1 MVVCIR
7 VRAPRRDWV
16 LFRSIVS
23 QTNGVH
29 VVSSED
35 IMFSQ
40 TGRTNRKWTAVSFT
54 LRDKYG
60 LSRRRW
66 CSAPIIPAVSA
77 SSFQHRKSFDSSRSE
92 RETVRATVFPPLLF
106 PPSLPP
112 SEYYS
117 IVMRRNIRSL
127 MKRNGNDFF
136 LPSFLKEIRFVS
148 EWNLFLVMRG
158 DESVANMNIFRRF
171 FFTRKEKKNRREKQ
185 EDDYL
190 LKFSFQ

>member
-92 RETVRATVFPPLLF
+92 RETVRATVFRRFYSPLPF
-106 PPSLPP
+106 PPPN
-112 SEYYS
+112 
-117 IVMRRNIRSL
+117 IIRSL
-127 MKRNGNDFF
+127 CEEIFDLWWKEMETISSSPHFWKKSV
-136 LPSFLKEIRFVS
+136 SFRKKIYF
-148 EWNLFLVMRG
+148 G
-158 DESVANMNIFRRF
+158 DERGWECSEYEYFSKIFF
-171 FFTRKEKKNRREKQ
+171 
-185 EDDYL
+185 Y
-190 LKFSFQ
+190 

>member
-66 CSAPIIPAVSA
+66 CSASIIPAVSA

-92 RETVRATVFPPLLF
+92 RETVRTTVFHRFYPLN
-106 PPSLPP
+106 
-112 SEYYS
+112 
-117 IVMRRNIRSL
+117 IIRSL
-127 MKRNGNDFF
+127 RAECEEIFDLWWKEMETISSSPFNAE
-136 LPSFLKEIRFVS
+136 SFLVERNPDWIYLD
-148 EWNLFLVMRG
+148 E
-158 DESVANMNIFRRF
+158 DESVSNVNFS
-171 FFTRKEKKNRREKQ
+171 KNGSNRRGKEE
-185 EDDYL
+185 EDCSL
-190 LKFSFQ
+190 SIFFSIK

>member
-66 CSAPIIPAVSA
+66 CSASIIPAVSA

-92 RETVRATVFPPLLF
+92 RSEPRFFTAFIPRILFGRYAPNAKKYSIFDEKKWKRFLPPLLTPNHF
-106 PPSLPP
+106 WSKETPT
-112 SEYYS
+112 EF
-117 IVMRRNIRSL
+117 IW
-127 MKRNGNDFF
+127 MKM
-136 LPSFLKEIRFVS
+136 K
-148 EWNLFLVMRG
+148 
-158 DESVANMNIFRRF
+158 A
-171 FFTRKEKKNRREKQ
+171 
-185 EDDYL
+185 
-190 LKFSFQ
+190 

>member
-66 CSAPIIPAVSA
+66 CSASIIPAVSA

-92 RETVRATVFPPLLF
+92 RSEPRFFTAFIPRILFGRYAECEEIFDLWWKEMETISSSPFNA
-106 PPSLPP
+106 
-112 SEYYS
+112 E
-117 IVMRRNIRSL
+117 
-127 MKRNGNDFF
+127 
-136 LPSFLKEIRFVS
+136 SFLVERNPDWIY
-148 EWNLFLVMRG
+148 L
-158 DESVANMNIFRRF
+158 DEDENVTSVNFSKNGS
-171 FFTRKEKKNRREKQ
+171 NRRGKEE
-185 EDDYL
+185 EDCSL
-190 LKFSFQ
+190 SIFFSIK